1 MRRKPRRSPSE
12 RVLAAQQ
19 SEDKAVDFDY
29 DETTDVLQIVLDT
42 ICDGAQRQ
50 QARVSRIAD
59 RIRELDPVDA
69 RDAMPKA
76 NHG

>member
-1 MRRKPRRSPSE
+1 MKRKRRLSTPAQ
-12 RVLAAQQ
+12 RVAQAC
-19 SEDKAVDFDY
+19 ENGRDVDFDY